1 MKPLIELDVV
11 SKVYGTGKQQIQ
23 AVDQVSFSILQ
34 GETFGLIGESGSGKS
49 TLGKMI
55 MGLEA
60 PSGGTIRYRGKPLW
74 VKGRY
79 QRQNPGET
87 QIVFQDPQSSLNPR
101 MTVKQIITEPLQALP
116 GGERKSKGSPD
127 RLLALIKRVGLKA
140 EHLSR
145 YPHEFSGGQRQR
157 IAIARSLITDPQ
169 FVVLDEPTSALDVSV
184 QAQVLNLLKELKRER
199 NLTYLFISHN
209 MSVIRY
215 MCDRMA
221 VMLKGNIVEQG
232 STRQIFHHPTHAYTQ
247 ALISSL
253 PSLDPGRKV
262 NTHV

>member
-1 MKPLIELDVV
+1 MKPLIELESV
-11 SKVYGTGKQQIQ
+11 SKIYGTGKQHFQ
-23 AVDQVSFSILQ
+23 AVTDVSFCINQ

-55 MGLEA
+55 IGLEA
-60 PSGGTIRYRGKPLW
+60 PSGGTIRYQEKPLW
-74 VKGRY
+74 VKDRY
-79 QRQNPGET
+79 QRQKPGET
-87 QIVFQDPQSSLNPR
+87 QIVFQDPQSSLDPR
-101 MTVKQIITEPLQALP
+101 MTVKQIITEPLLALP
-116 GGERKSKGSPD
+116 SDERKEKGHPD
-127 RLLALIKRVGLKA
+127 RLLALIRRVGLKA

-184 QAQVLNLLKELKRER
+184 QAQVLNLLKELKHER

-221 VMLKGNIVEQG
+221 VMFKGNIVEQG
-232 STRQIFHHPTHAYTQ
+232 SAEQIFHQPTHFYTQ
-247 ALISSL
+247 TLLSSL
-253 PSLDPGRKV
+253 PSLDLGKKV